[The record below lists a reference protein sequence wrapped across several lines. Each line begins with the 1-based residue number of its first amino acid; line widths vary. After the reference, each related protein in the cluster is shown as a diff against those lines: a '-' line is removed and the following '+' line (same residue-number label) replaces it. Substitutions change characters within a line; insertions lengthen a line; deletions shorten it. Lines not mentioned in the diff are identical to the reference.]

1 MYYLL
6 IKHMAPRQ
14 IVHILLILSEA
25 IIIACCLI
33 MIIKYDRTGSNEKIW
48 IGSKILTLEKE
59 MKKNNYELHP
69 LLGISSDGELIEY
82 YQNYESL
89 LYHSNPNCEENYKKC
104 GILDTYG
111 NTMCI
116 PNGDECPINEIIID
130 EESKYNYYLS
140 QGYQKANLEKL
151 TEGYAIYYTN
161 IKVNQ
166 EIIVKIKFSDEI
178 PRYIN
183 EENFV
188 FDEKVYKSFQ
198 SSTDYGDRDYDY
210 DGGGGGGGGGF
221 DGFDVGSG
229 GGGFRN
235 LEEEEEYGDEEM
247 TKYIKNKFAEDVNID
262 KTYKNIFNNLYVG
275 NYLGFANIY
284 NLKDYNNADL
294 YDLYF
299 TVFPNGASYILCY
312 FCIIALIVMIIISI
326 VRFCHE
332 DVPNEGFDPCCVLT
346 VKLIIIIPYLAI
358 FIGYFV
364 YMLCKYFNL
373 YKERN
378 PENLLKILADEFIKD
393 LLSDINDRHLKEVFI
408 FSMIIL
414 FSCAMFFFILAW
426 ILSYIFT
433 KRYLKLLKNAGRNVQ
448 NIL

>member
-1 MYYLL
+1 
-6 IKHMAPRQ
+6 MAPRQ
-14 IVHILLILSEA
+14 IVHTLLILSEA

-33 MIIKYDRTGSNEKIW
+33 MIIKYDRTDSDEQIW

-69 LLGISSDGELIEY
+69 LLGISSEGKFIEY
-82 YQNYESL
+82 NQNYESL

-111 NTMCI
+111 NIMCI
-116 PNGDECPINEIIID
+116 PNEDECPINEIIID
-130 EESKYNYYLS
+130 EESKYNDYLS
-140 QGYQKANLEKL
+140 QGYQKAYLEKM

-161 IKVNQ
+161 IKINQ

-183 EENFV
+183 KENFV
-188 FDEKVYKSFQ
+188 FDEKVYKFFLV
-198 SSTDYGDRDYDY
+198 SSGGGGGYGGGGGGGF
-210 DGGGGGGGGGF
+210 GGGGGGGGG
-221 DGFDVGSG
+221 GGVGSG

-235 LEEEEEYGDEEM
+235 LEEEYGDEEM
-247 TKYIKNKFAEDVNID
+247 TKYIKNKFMEDINID

-275 NYLGFANIY
+275 NYLGFADIY

-294 YDLYF
+294 YDFYF
-299 TVFPNGASYILCY
+299 TVFPNKASYILCY
-312 FCIIALIVMIIISI
+312 FCIIALIIMIIYSI
-326 VRFCHE
+326 IRFCHK

-364 YMLCKYFNL
+364 YIL
-373 YKERN
+373 YKYISLYKKRN
-378 PENLLKILADEFIKD
+378 PENLLKIQADEFLKD
-393 LLSDINDRHLKEVFI
+393 LLSDIHDRHLKEVFV

-414 FSCAMFFFILAW
+414 FSCAMLFFILAW

-433 KRYLKLLKNAGRNVQ
+433 KRYLKFLDIAGRKV
-448 NIL
+448 